1 MDYLPR
7 RVGTPGEQVLSTRVR
22 EAPRP
27 AGRVWTWKTA
37 WIKRSLI
44 LLVILGVVT
53 ALVLLCLGRLG
64 YWLVVADPLEPA
76 RAIVVLSGRV
86 PFRAMEAASIYR
98 QKRAP
103 EVWLTKEVRVA
114 DDVALEKLGVYVVP
128 KDVYNREVL
137 KRLGVPAS
145 AIRTLEGGVWNTA
158 DETRLVARELRA
170 NGADRVILVTS
181 KTHSR
186 RVRATWS
193 EIIGASPRA
202 VVRYA
207 SDEPYNSEHWWRNTR
222 DALEVSREAFG
233 LLNVW
238 TGFPLQP
245 DRSQSKEGA
254 H

>member
-1 MDYLPR
+1 
-7 RVGTPGEQVLSTRVR
+7 
-22 EAPRP
+22 
-27 AGRVWTWKTA
+27 
-37 WIKRSLI
+37 
-44 LLVILGVVT
+44 VVV
-53 ALVLLCLGRLG
+53 ALVSLCLNRLG

-98 QKRAP
+98 QKWAP
-103 EVWLTKEVRVA
+103 EVWLTKEVRA
-114 DDVALEKLGVYVVP
+114 AEDVALENLGVHVVP
-128 KDVYNREVL
+128 KEAYNREVL
-137 KRLGVPAS
+137 KRLGVPVS
-145 AIRTLEGGVWNTA
+145 SIRILEDGVWNTV
-158 DETRLVARELRA
+158 DETRLVAGELRA

-207 SDEPYNSEHWWRNTR
+207 SEEPNNPEHWWRNTR

-238 TGFPLQP
+238 AGFPIQP
-245 DRSQSKEGA
+245 DRSLSKEGA